1 VQNDSIMFP
10 VDSYRFTSLLVRVI
24 VRPSIVRVVT
34 LGFFVTLQDLS
45 FL

>member
-1 VQNDSIMFP
+1 V
-10 VDSYRFTSLLVRVI
+10 RFI